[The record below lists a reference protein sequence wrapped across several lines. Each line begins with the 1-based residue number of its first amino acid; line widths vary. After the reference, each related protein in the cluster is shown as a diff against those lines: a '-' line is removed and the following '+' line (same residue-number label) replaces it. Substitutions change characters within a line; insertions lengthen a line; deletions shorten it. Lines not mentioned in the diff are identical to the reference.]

1 MITNIHTI
9 KIKIYSGLLATFAIW
24 LFAYFER
31 DLFLIIRYFSNPDN
45 WANDSL
51 GYIVI
56 GVPTIF
62 IGVIIIVYE
71 IIQNLFNKKSKIA
84 LAWFITAVFVTTLVM
99 NYFAPKILATEIQ
112 PINYEQ
118 YLRQVQLG
126 DQMEQRKVAQMLQS
140 DGKITILELD
150 RELVGIINKN
160 QNTNSQ
166 IDLSLC
172 KKSNEPKQ
180 KLINF
185 LVKNN
190 IAVYYPNQ

>member
-9 KIKIYSGLLATFAIW
+9 KIKIYSWLLVTFIAWLLAYGA
-24 LFAYFER
+24 R
-31 DLFLIIRYFSNPDN
+31 DLFLFIRYFSNMDN
-45 WANDSL
+45 WTNDSL

-56 GVPTIF
+56 GTL
-62 IGVIIIVYE
+62 IIILGLIIVTYE

-84 LAWFITAVFVTTLVM
+84 LTLFMTATFVITIVV

-118 YLRQVQLG
+118 YLRQVELG
-126 DQMEQRKVAQMLQS
+126 DQMEQKKVAQMLQS
-140 DGKITILELD
+140 DEKITILELN
-150 RELVGIINKN
+150 REMVGIINKN
-160 QNTNSQ
+160 QNTNSK
-166 IDLSLC
+166 IDLSQC
-172 KKSNEPKQ
+172 KNSNEPKQ